1 MKMPN
6 CERAV
11 VETGK
16 LRDYCLNPFHP
27 RGRHKA
33 RIFRAALALTAED
46 AHLLRD
52 ALLKAACNDDVTPGD
67 LDGYGQRYVLDFT
80 MTTESAQAAIRSAWM
95 IRVGEDFPRLLSCY
109 VI

>member
-11 VETGK
+11 VDVEK
-16 LRDYCLNPFHP
+16 LRDYCLNPGHP

-33 RIFRAALALTAED
+33 RVFAASLGLTGAD
-46 AHLLRD
+46 ASELRD
-52 ALLKAACNDDVTPGD
+52 ALHDAACSGSAMPGEV
-67 LDGYGQRYVLDFT
+67 DGYGQRYVVNFT
-80 MTTESAQAAIRSAWM
+80 MGTATGRTAIQSAWM
-95 IRVGEDFPRLLSCY
+95 VRRGEDFPRLLTCY